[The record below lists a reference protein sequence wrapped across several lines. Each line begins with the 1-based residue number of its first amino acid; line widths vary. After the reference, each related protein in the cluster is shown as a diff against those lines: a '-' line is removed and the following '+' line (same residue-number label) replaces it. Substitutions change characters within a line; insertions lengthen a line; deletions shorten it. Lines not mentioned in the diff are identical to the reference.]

1 MTLPTHARTVVIG
14 GGVIGCSIAY
24 HLAREGRQDIVV
36 LERSKLTSG
45 TTWHAAGLVRRLR
58 PSATLT
64 KLISYSI
71 NLYGALEDETGQ
83 ATGWVQTGSLTLATN
98 PDRLTNI
105 KRQVSLGRAFGL
117 EAEVVDAGRARELWP
132 LIETDDVI
140 GAVWSPADGRVNPS
154 DVALAL
160 SKGAKARG
168 VRFFEDTRVTGLRK
182 AGGRISGVE
191 VGSHLIEAEEV
202 VIACGLWSRE
212 LAAMAGAHMPL
223 YACEHFYILTK
234 PLAEVQALGKG
245 AHLPT
250 LNDQDAFLYARDDVE
265 GLLVGSFEPHAK
277 GLPLDRLPADF
288 SFDLLDED
296 WDHFM
301 PMMENAL
308 RRIPALERAEVRML
322 LNGPESF
329 TLDSQFMMGE
339 SPEVPG
345 LFLMGGMNST
355 GIALAGGAGRAM
367 AEWII
372 AGEPTME
379 LAEADIRRFGPEMNV
394 LAALEARIPEVLG
407 RHYDNPYP
415 GRSME
420 TARGQRRS
428 PIHAELV
435 AAGARFEARGDWE
448 RAVHFG
454 GAAAHLP
461 LTFGVPK
468 WREQVGREVEACRSG
483 AAILDQSAFGKIWVQ
498 GPDACAF
505 LNRLCT
511 AQMDIAVGRIAYTQ
525 ILNARG
531 GIESDLTVQRH
542 GPETYLMIV
551 GAGEVVR
558 DLKRMRE
565 TKGDFRVEFADV
577 TSGYAILGLAG
588 ARAHE
593 VLQAC
598 SNTLVPQL
606 KRFHFALVEIGLAC
620 GWVGRL
626 SFTGEDG
633 YELYIPSDMAAA
645 AYEAL
650 VAAGANHAGLYAS
663 GSLRIESGFR
673 AFGHELSPG
682 TTPFEA
688 GLEAFCAW
696 GTGFVGKDALCHLVG
711 ESGLETAFQEPSKA
725 LDQGVLK
732 RLGAGRRIVS
742 LLFDDPDAIPIH
754 DEPVWFDGRVVGQI
768 TSAAWSYRFGR
779 SVALAMVDAP
789 LDRLASEQ
797 VVDGFEVEIA
807 CTRFTA
813 RASLKPAREAF
824 A

>member
-1 MTLPTHARTVVIG
+1 MNTLPAHARTVVIG

-24 HLAREGRQDIVV
+24 HLARAGRTDIVV

-64 KLISYSI
+64 RLINYSI
-71 NLYGALEDETGQ
+71 DLYGALERETGQ
-83 ATGWVQTGSLTLATN
+83 ATGWTQTGSLTLATN
-98 PDRLTNI
+98 RDRLTNI

-117 EAEVVDAGRARELWP
+117 EAEVVDARRAKELWP
-132 LIETDDVI
+132 LIEVDDVI

-160 SKGAKARG
+160 AKGARARG
-168 VRFFEDTRVTGLRK
+168 VQIFEDTAVTGLQK
-182 AGGRISGVE
+182 TGGRISGVE
-191 VGSHLIEAEEV
+191 AGHHLITAEEV

-212 LAAMAGAHMPL
+212 VAAMAGAHMPL

-234 PLAEVQALGKG
+234 PLPEVQALGKG
-245 AHLPT
+245 VHLPT

-265 GLLVGSFEPHAK
+265 GLLVGCFEPHARGVPLGK
-277 GLPLDRLPADF
+277 LPRDF
-288 SFDLLDED
+288 SFDLLGED

-329 TLDSQFMMGE
+329 TLDSQFMLGE

-355 GIALAGGAGRAM
+355 GIALAGGAGMAM
-367 AEWII
+367 ADWII

-379 LAEADIRRFGPEMNV
+379 LNEADIRRFSPEMNV
-394 LAALEARIPEVLG
+394 LGALEARIPEVLG

-415 GRSME
+415 GRAME

-428 PIHAELV
+428 PVHAGLA
-435 AAGARFEARGDWE
+435 AAGARFEARGGWE

-454 GAAAHLP
+454 GTAAHLP
-461 LTFGVPK
+461 LTFGVPA
-468 WREQVGREVEACRSG
+468 WREQVAREVEACRTG
-483 AAILDQSAFGKIWVQ
+483 AAILDQSAFGKIMVQ
-498 GPDACAF
+498 GPQACAF
-505 LNRLCT
+505 LNRLC
-511 AQMDIAVGRIAYTQ
+511 AAEMDIAVGRIAYSQ

-531 GIESDLTVQRH
+531 GVESDITVQRH
-542 GPETYLMIV
+542 GPDSYLLIV

-565 TKGDFRVEFADV
+565 TRGNLRVEFTDV

-588 ARAHE
+588 ARAAQ
-593 VLQAC
+593 VLQAT
-598 SNTLVPQL
+598 SNTPLTDIR
-606 KRFHFALVEIGLAC
+606 RFHFAPVEIGLARA
-620 GWVGRL
+620 WAGRL

-633 YELYIPSDMAAA
+633 YELYIPADMAMA

-650 VAAGANHAGLYAS
+650 LAAGASHAGLYAS

-673 AFGHELSPG
+673 AFGHELTPG
-682 TTPFEA
+682 TTPHEA
-688 GLEAFCAW
+688 GLDRFCAY
-696 GTGFVGKDALCHLVG
+696 GTGFVGEEALLTH
-711 ESGLETAFQEPSKA
+711 APA
-725 LDQGVLK
+725 
-732 RLGAGRRIVS
+732 RRIVS

-754 DEPVWFDGRVVGQI
+754 DEPVRFGGRVVGQI

-779 SVALAMVDAP
+779 SVALAMIDIP
-789 LDRLASEQ
+789 LTQD
-797 VVDGFEVEIA
+797 VVPGFEVEIA
-807 CTRFTA
+807 CTRFA
-813 RASLKPAREAF
+813 ALASLKPAKEAF

>member
-1 MTLPTHARTVVIG
+1 MSALPSHARTVVIG

-24 HLAREGRQDIVV
+24 HLAREGRNDIVV

-64 KLISYSI
+64 KLINYSI
-71 NLYGALEDETGQ
+71 DLYAELERETGQ
-83 ATGWVQTGSLTLATN
+83 ATGWLQTGSLTLATN
-98 PDRLTNI
+98 KDRLTNI

-117 EAEVVDAGRARELWP
+117 EAEVIDAARAKELWP

-160 SKGAKARG
+160 SKGARARG
-168 VRFFEDTRVTGLRK
+168 VRIFEDTAVTGLQK
-182 AGGRISGVE
+182 KGGRISGVE
-191 VGSHLIEAEEV
+191 VGDHVIDADEV

-212 LAAMAGAHMPL
+212 VAAMAGAHMPL

-265 GLLVGSFEPHAK
+265 GLLVGCFEPHAK
-277 GLPLDRLPADF
+277 GLPLDRLPKDF

-329 TLDSQFMMGE
+329 TLDSQFMLGE
-339 SPEVPG
+339 SREVPG

-379 LAEADIRRFGPEMNV
+379 LNEADIRRFSPEMNV
-394 LAALEARIPEVLG
+394 LGALEARIPEVLG

-415 GRSME
+415 GRAMQ

-428 PIHAELV
+428 PIHVGLV
-435 AAGARFEARGDWE
+435 AAGAQFESRGGWE

-454 GAAAHLP
+454 GEAAHLP
-461 LTFGVPK
+461 LSFGVPE
-468 WREQVGREVEACRSG
+468 WRAQVGQEVQACREG
-483 AAILDQSAFGKIWVQ
+483 AAILDQSAFGKIMVQ

-505 LNRLCT
+505 LNRLCA
-511 AQMDIAVGRIAYTQ
+511 AQMDVPEGRIVYSQ

-531 GIESDLTVQRH
+531 GIESDITVQRH
-542 GPETYLMIV
+542 GPKTYLLIV

-565 TKGDFRVEFADV
+565 TRGDFRVEFTDV

-588 ARAHE
+588 AKARD
-593 VLQAC
+593 VLQAT
-598 SNTLVPQL
+598 SNTPVPDL
-606 KRFHFALVEIGLAC
+606 KRFHFAPVEIGLAR
-620 GWVGRL
+620 GWAGRL

-633 YELYIPSDMAAA
+633 FELYIAADMAMA

-650 VAAGANHAGLYAS
+650 LAAGASHAGLYAS

-673 AFGHELSPG
+673 AFGHELTPG
-682 TTPFEA
+682 TTPHEA
-688 GLEAFCAW
+688 GLGAFCAM
-696 GTGFVGKDALCHLVG
+696 GTGFVGEAALQDH
-711 ESGLETAFQEPSKA
+711 TPA
-725 LDQGVLK
+725 
-732 RLGAGRRIVS
+732 RRIVS
-742 LLFDDPDAIPIH
+742 LLFDDPNAIPIH
-754 DEPVWFDGRVVGQI
+754 DEPVYFDGKVVGQI
-768 TSAAWSYRFGR
+768 ASAAWSYRFGR
-779 SVALAMVDAP
+779 SVALAMIDAP
-789 LDRLASEQ
+789 LDLLATQ
-797 VVDGFEVEIA
+797 KVVTGFEVEIA
-807 CTRFTA
+807 CERFTA
-813 RASLKPAREAF
+813 SASLRPAKEAF
-824 A
+824 V

>member
-1 MTLPTHARTVVIG
+1 MTLPTQARTVIIG

-24 HLAREGRQDIVV
+24 HLAREGRKDIVV

-64 KLISYSI
+64 KLINYSI
-71 NLYGALEDETGQ
+71 DLYGELEAETGQ
-83 ATGWVQTGSLTLATN
+83 ATGWTQTGSLTLAAN

-117 EAEVVDAGRARELWP
+117 EAEVVDAARAKELWP
-132 LIETDDVI
+132 LIEVDDVI

-160 SKGAKARG
+160 SKGARSRG
-168 VRFFEDTRVTGLRK
+168 VRIYEDTRVTGLQK
-182 AGGRISGVE
+182 KNGRISGVE
-191 VGSHLIEAEEV
+191 VGEHVIDAQEV

-212 LAAMAGAHMPL
+212 VAGMAGAHMPL

-245 AHLPT
+245 VHLPT
-250 LNDQDAFLYARDDVE
+250 LNDQDAHLYARDDVE

-277 GLPLDRLPADF
+277 GISTKDLPADF

-308 RRIPALERAEVRML
+308 RRIPALETAEVRML
-322 LNGPESF
+322 LNGPEGF

-345 LFLMGGMNST
+345 LFLLGGMNST

-379 LAEADIRRFGPEMNV
+379 LNEADIRRFGPEMNV
-394 LAALEARIPEVLG
+394 LGALEARIPEVLG

-415 GRSME
+415 GRAMDA
-420 TARGQRRS
+420 ARGQRRS
-428 PIHAELV
+428 PIHADLL
-435 AAGARFEARGDWE
+435 AAGARFEGRGGWE

-454 GAAAHLP
+454 GEAAHLP
-461 LTFGVPK
+461 LTFGIPK
-468 WREQVGREVEACRSG
+468 WREQVGKEVEACRNG
-483 AAILDQSAFGKIWVQ
+483 AAILDQSAFGKIMVQ
-498 GPDACAF
+498 GPDACDF
-505 LNRLCT
+505 LNRVCA
-511 AQMDIAVGRIAYTQ
+511 AQMEIAEGRIAYTQ

-542 GPETYLMIV
+542 GPDTYLMIV
-551 GAGEVVR
+551 GAGEIVR
-558 DLKRMRE
+558 AMKRMRE
-565 TKGDFRVEFADV
+565 TKGGFQVEFTDV

-588 ARAHE
+588 AKARE
-593 VLQAC
+593 VLQAT
-598 SNTLVPQL
+598 SNTLVPDL
-606 KRFHFALVEIGLAC
+606 KRFGFAPIEVGLAC
-620 GWVGRL
+620 GWAGRL
-626 SFTGEDG
+626 SFTGEEG
-633 YELYIPSDMAAA
+633 YELYIPSEMAMAAH
-645 AYEAL
+645 EAL
-650 VAAGANHAGLYAS
+650 VSAGATHAGLFAS

-673 AFGHELSPG
+673 AIGHELTPG
-682 TTPFEA
+682 TTPQEA
-688 GLEAFCAW
+688 GLGAFCAY
-696 GTGFVGKDALCHLVG
+696 GTGFTGELAL
-711 ESGLETAFQEPSKA
+711 Q
-725 LDQGVLK
+725 
-732 RLGAGRRIVS
+732 GAGQPTRRIVS
-742 LLFDDPDAIPIH
+742 LLFDDADAIPIH
-754 DEPVWFDGRVVGQI
+754 DEPVYFDGKVVGQI

-779 SVALAMVDAP
+779 SVALAIVNAP
-789 LDRLASEQ
+789 LDKLGEQ
-797 VVDGFEVEIA
+797 DVVPGFEVEIA

-813 RASLKPAREAF
+813 KVSLKPAKEAF
-824 A
+824 

>member
-1 MTLPTHARTVVIG
+1 MTLPTHARTIVIG

-64 KLISYSI
+64 KLINYSI
-71 NLYGALEDETGQ
+71 DLYGELEIETGQ
-83 ATGWVQTGSLTLATN
+83 ATGWTQTGSLTLATN
-98 PDRLTNI
+98 EDRLTNI

-117 EAEVVDAGRARELWP
+117 EAEVVDAARAKELWP
-132 LIETDDVI
+132 LIEVDDVI

-160 SKGAKARG
+160 SKGARACG
-168 VRFFEDTRVTGLRK
+168 VRIFEDTAVTGLQKK
-182 AGGRISGVE
+182 AGRISGVE
-191 VGSHLIEAEEV
+191 IGDHVIEAEEV
-202 VIACGLWSRE
+202 VIASGLWSRE
-212 LAAMAGAHMPL
+212 VAAMAGAHMPL

-250 LNDQDAFLYARDDVE
+250 LNDQDAYLYARDDVE

-277 GLPLDRLPADF
+277 GISTKDLPADF

-308 RRIPALERAEVRML
+308 RRIPALEKAEVRML

-367 AEWII
+367 AEWVI
-372 AGEPTME
+372 AGEPTMD
-379 LAEADIRRFGPEMNV
+379 LNEADLRRFSPEMNV
-394 LAALEARIPEVLG
+394 LGALEARIPEVLG
-407 RHYDNPYP
+407 RHYDNPYL
-415 GRSME
+415 GRSMD

-428 PIHAELV
+428 PIHAGLV
-435 AAGARFEARGDWE
+435 AAGARFEARSGWE

-454 GAAAHLP
+454 GNAAHLP
-461 LTFGVPK
+461 LTFGAPA
-468 WREQVGREVEACRSG
+468 WRDQVAQEVDSCRNG
-483 AAILDQSAFGKIWVQ
+483 AAILDQSAFGKIMVQ

-505 LNRLCT
+505 LNHLCS
-511 AQMDIAVGRIAYTQ
+511 AQMDIAEGRIAYTQ

-565 TKGDFRVEFADV
+565 TKSDFRVEFTDV
-577 TSGYAILGLAG
+577 TSSYAILGLAG
-588 ARAHE
+588 AQARAL
-593 VLQAC
+593 LQAT
-598 SNTLVPQL
+598 SNTPVPDL
-606 KRFHFALVEIGLAC
+606 KRFHFAPIEIGLAR

-626 SFTGEDG
+626 SFTGEEG
-633 YELYIPSDMAAA
+633 YELYIPADMAMAA
-645 AYEAL
+645 HEAL
-650 VAAGANHAGLYAS
+650 VAAGASHAGLYAS

-673 AFGHELSPG
+673 AFGHELTPG
-682 TTPFEA
+682 TTPQEA
-688 GLEAFCAW
+688 GLGAFCAA
-696 GTGFVGKDALCHLVG
+696 GSAFVGEEAL
-711 ESGLETAFQEPSKA
+711 ESHVATRQ
-725 LDQGVLK
+725 V
-732 RLGAGRRIVS
+732 VS
-742 LLFDDPDAIPIH
+742 LLFDDPEAIPVH
-754 DEPVWFDGRVVGQI
+754 DEPIYFGGKVVGQI

-789 LDRLASEQ
+789 LRQLATQE
-797 VVDGFEVEIA
+797 VVSGFEVDIA
-807 CTRFTA
+807 CSRFGA
-813 RASLKPAREAF
+813 KCSLKPAKEAF
-824 A
+824 

>member
-1 MTLPTHARTVVIG
+1 MTLPSTARTVIIG

-24 HLAREGRQDIVV
+24 HLAREGRKDIVV

-64 KLISYSI
+64 KLINYSI
-71 NLYGALEDETGQ
+71 DLYSELEIETGQ
-83 ATGWVQTGSLTLATN
+83 ATGWTQTGSLTLATN

-117 EAEVVDAGRARELWP
+117 ESEVVDAARAQALWP
-132 LIETDDVI
+132 LIKVDDVI

-168 VRFFEDTRVTGLRK
+168 VKFFEDTRVTGMQK
-182 AGGRISGVE
+182 KDGSISGVE
-191 VGSHLIEAEEV
+191 IGEYLIKAEEV
-202 VIACGLWSRE
+202 VIASGLWSRE
-212 LAAMAGAHMPL
+212 VAEMAGAHMPL

-245 AHLPT
+245 VHLPT
-250 LNDQDAFLYARDDVE
+250 LNDQDAYLYARDDVE

-277 GLPLDRLPADF
+277 GISTRDLPADF

-308 RRIPALERAEVRML
+308 RRIPALETAEVRML

-329 TLDSQFMMGE
+329 TLDSQFMLGE
-339 SPEVPG
+339 SPEVSG

-355 GIALAGGAGRAM
+355 GIALAGGAGKAM

-379 LAEADIRRFGPEMNV
+379 LNEADIRRFSPEMNV
-394 LAALEARIPEVLG
+394 LGALEARIPEVLG
-407 RHYDNPYP
+407 RHYENPYP
-415 GRSME
+415 GRSMD

-428 PIHAELV
+428 PIHQGLA
-435 AAGARFEARGDWE
+435 AAGARFEVRGGWE

-454 GAAAHLP
+454 GDAAHLP
-461 LTFGVPK
+461 LTFAAPK
-468 WREQVGREVEACRSG
+468 WRGQVGREVDACRNG
-483 AAILDQSAFGKIWVQ
+483 AAILDQSAFGKIMVQ

-505 LNRLCT
+505 LNRLCA
-511 AQMDIAVGRIAYTQ
+511 AQMDIVEGRIAYTQ

-531 GIESDLTVQRH
+531 GVESDLTVQRH

-558 DLKRMRE
+558 VMKRMRD

-577 TSGYAILGLAG
+577 TSGYAVIGLAG
-588 ARAHE
+588 AKARD
-593 VLQAC
+593 VLQAT
-598 SNTLVPQL
+598 SNAPVPDL
-606 KRFHFALVEIGLAC
+606 KRFGFAPVEIGLAR
-620 GWVGRL
+620 GWAGRL
-626 SFTGEDG
+626 SFTGEEG
-633 YELYIPSDMAAA
+633 YELYVPADMAMAA
-645 AYEAL
+645 HEAL
-650 VAAGANHAGLYAS
+650 VAAGASHAGLFAS

-673 AFGHELSPG
+673 AFGHELTPG
-682 TTPFEA
+682 TTPQEA
-688 GLEAFCAW
+688 GLGAFCAF
-696 GTGFVGKDALCHLVG
+696 GTGFVGEMALI
-711 ESGLETAFQEPSKA
+711 KA
-725 LDQGVLK
+725 DPPKHQ
-732 RLGAGRRIVS
+732 IVS
-742 LLFDDPDAIPIH
+742 LLFDDPNAIPIH
-754 DEPVWFDGRVVGQI
+754 DEPIYYDGRVVGQI
-768 TSAAWSYRFGR
+768 SSAAWSYRFGR
-779 SVALAMVDAP
+779 SAALAMINAP
-789 LDRLASEQ
+789 LDLIAGQ
-797 VVDGFEVEIA
+797 DVVTGFEVEIA
-807 CTRFTA
+807 CTRYGA
-813 RASLKPAREAF
+813 KCSLKPAKEAF
-824 A
+824 

>member
-1 MTLPTHARTVVIG
+1 MSLPTHARTVIIG

-24 HLAREGRQDIVV
+24 HLAREGRKDIVL

-64 KLISYSI
+64 KLINYSI
-71 NLYGALEDETGQ
+71 DLYGELETETGQ
-83 ATGWVQTGSLTLATN
+83 ATGWTQTGSLTLATN

-117 EAEVVDAGRARELWP
+117 EAEVVDAARAKDLWP
-132 LIETDDVI
+132 LIEVDDVI

-168 VRFFEDTRVTGLRK
+168 VAIHEDTAVTGLRK
-182 AGGRISGVE
+182 TAGRISGVE
-191 VGSHLIEAEEV
+191 VGDRVIEAEEV
-202 VIACGLWSRE
+202 VIACGLWSRDV
-212 LAAMAGAHMPL
+212 AAMAGAHMPL

-250 LNDQDAFLYARDDVE
+250 LNDQDAYLYARDDVE
-265 GLLVGSFEPHAK
+265 GLLVGSFEPHARGISTK
-277 GLPLDRLPADF
+277 DLPADF
-288 SFDLLDED
+288 SFDLLGED

-308 RRIPALERAEVRML
+308 RRIPALERAEVRLL

-329 TLDSQFMMGE
+329 TLDSQFMLGE

-379 LAEADIRRFGPEMNV
+379 LNEADIRRFSPEMNV
-394 LAALEARIPEVLG
+394 LGALEARIPEVLG

-415 GRSME
+415 GRAME

-428 PIHAELV
+428 PIHAGLV
-435 AAGARFEARGDWE
+435 GAGAQFEPRGGWE
-448 RAVHFG
+448 RALHFG
-454 GAAAHLP
+454 GEAAHLP
-461 LTFGVPK
+461 LTFGAPA
-468 WREQVGREVEACRSG
+468 WRDQVGREVAACRAG
-483 AAILDQSAFGKIWVQ
+483 AAILDQSAFGKIMVQ

-505 LNRLCT
+505 LNRLCG

-542 GPETYLMIV
+542 GPESYLMIV

-558 DLKRMRE
+558 DLKRIRE
-565 TKGDFRVEFADV
+565 TNGDDRVEFTDV

-588 ARAHE
+588 EKAHAT
-593 VLQAC
+593 LQA
-598 SNTLVPQL
+598 TTQAKVPEI
-606 KRFHFALVEIGLAC
+606 KRFHFAPVEIGLAR
-620 GWVGRL
+620 GWAGRL
-626 SFTGEDG
+626 SFTGEEG
-633 YELYIPSDMAAA
+633 YELYVPSEMAMAAHD
-645 AYEAL
+645 AL
-650 VAAGANHAGLYAS
+650 VTAGATHAGLFAS

-673 AFGHELSPG
+673 AFGHELTPG
-682 TTPFEA
+682 TTPHEA
-688 GLEAFCAW
+688 GLGAFCAK
-696 GTGFVGKDALCHLVG
+696 GTGFVGED
-711 ESGLETAFQEPSKA
+711 
-725 LDQGVLK
+725 VLASYT
-732 RLGAGRRIVS
+732 LARRIVS
-742 LLFDDPDAIPIH
+742 LLFDTPEAIPIH
-754 DEPVWFDGRVVGQI
+754 DEPIYFEGRVVGQI
-768 TSAAWSYRFGR
+768 TSSAWSYRFGR
-779 SVALAMVDAP
+779 SVALAMIDAP
-789 LDRLASEQ
+789 LERLATEDI
-797 VVDGFEVEIA
+797 VPGFEVEIA
-807 CTRFTA
+807 CARFPA
-813 RASLKPAREAF
+813 SASLKPAKEVF
-824 A
+824 Q

>member
-24 HLAREGRQDIVV
+24 HLAREGRKDIVV

-64 KLISYSI
+64 KLINYSI
-71 NLYGALEDETGQ
+71 DLYGELERETGQ
-83 ATGWVQTGSLTLATN
+83 ATGWTQTGSLTLATN
-98 PDRLTNI
+98 EDRLTNI

-117 EAEVVDAGRARELWP
+117 EADVVDARRAKDLWP
-132 LIETDDVI
+132 LIEVDDVI

-168 VRFFEDTRVTGLRK
+168 VQFFEDTAVTGLRK
-182 AGGRISGVE
+182 KDGRISGVA
-191 VGSHLIEAEEV
+191 VADHVIEADEV

-212 LAAMAGAHMPL
+212 VAAMAGAHMPL

-250 LNDQDAFLYARDDVE
+250 LNDQDAYLYARDDVE

-277 GLPLDRLPADF
+277 GISTKDLPAEF

-308 RRIPALERAEVRML
+308 RRIPALEKAEVRML

-329 TLDSQFMMGE
+329 TADSQFMLGE

-355 GIALAGGAGRAM
+355 GIALAGGAGKAM

-379 LAEADIRRFGPEMNV
+379 LNEADIRRFSPEMNV
-394 LAALEARIPEVLG
+394 LGALEARIPEVLG

-415 GRSME
+415 GRSMG
-420 TARGQRRS
+420 TARCQRRS
-428 PIHAELV
+428 PIHAGLV
-435 AAGARFEARGDWE
+435 AAGARFEARGGWE
-448 RAVHFG
+448 RALHFG
-454 GAAAHLP
+454 GEVAHLP
-461 LTFGVPK
+461 LTFGVPA
-468 WREQVGREVEACRSG
+468 WRAQVEHEVNACRNG
-483 AAILDQSAFGKIWVQ
+483 AAILDQSAFGKIMVQ
-498 GPDACAF
+498 GPDTCAF
-505 LNRLCT
+505 LNHLCA
-511 AQMDIAVGRIAYTQ
+511 AQMDISEGRIAYTQ
-525 ILNARG
+525 ILNAKG
-531 GIESDLTVQRH
+531 GVESDLTVQRH
-542 GPETYLMIV
+542 GPQTYLMIV

-558 DLKRMRE
+558 VLKRMRE
-565 TKGDFRVEFADV
+565 TKGDFRAEFTDV

-588 ARAHE
+588 AKARA
-593 VLQAC
+593 VLQATT
-598 SNTLVPQL
+598 NTPVPNL
-606 KRFHFALVEIGLAC
+606 KRFHFAPVEIGLAR
-620 GWVGRL
+620 GWAGRL
-626 SFTGEDG
+626 SFTGEAG
-633 YELYIPSDMAAA
+633 YELYLPSDMAMAA
-645 AYEAL
+645 HDAL
-650 VAAGANHAGLYAS
+650 ITAGASHAGLYAS
-663 GSLRIESGFR
+663 GSLRIEAGFR

-682 TTPFEA
+682 ITPQEA
-688 GLEAFCAW
+688 GLDAFCAF
-696 GTGFVGKDALCHLVG
+696 GTGFVGEDALKGHKP
-711 ESGLETAFQEPSKA
+711 A
-725 LDQGVLK
+725 
-732 RLGAGRRIVS
+732 RRIVS
-742 LLFDDPDAIPIH
+742 ILFEDTDAIPIH
-754 DEPVWFDGRVVGQI
+754 DEPIYYGGKVVGQI

-779 SVALAMVDAP
+779 SVALAMIDAP
-789 LDRLASEQ
+789 LDALAATPVLER
-797 VVDGFEVEIA
+797 FEVEIA
-807 CTRFTA
+807 CTRYRA
-813 RASLKPAREAF
+813 KASLKPAKEAF
-824 A
+824 E

>member
-1 MTLPTHARTVVIG
+1 MSNLPHQARTVIIG

-24 HLAREGRQDIVV
+24 HLAREGRKDIVV

-64 KLISYSI
+64 KLINYSI
-71 NLYGALEDETGQ
+71 DLYTELEVETGQ
-83 ATGWVQTGSLTLATN
+83 ATGWTQTGSLTLATN
-98 PDRLTNI
+98 EDRLTNI

-117 EAEVVDAGRARELWP
+117 EAEVVDAKRAKELWP
-132 LIETDDVI
+132 LIEVDDVI

-160 SKGAKARG
+160 SKGAKSRG
-168 VRFFEDTRVTGLRK
+168 VQIFEDTRVTGLQK
-182 AGGRISGVE
+182 KGGRISGVE
-191 VGSHLIEAEEV
+191 VGEHVIEAEEV
-202 VIACGLWSRE
+202 IVACGLWSRE
-212 LAAMAGAHMPL
+212 VAEMAGAHMPL
-223 YACEHFYILTK
+223 YACEHFYMLTK
-234 PLAEVQALGKG
+234 PLEEVQALGKG

-277 GLPLDRLPADF
+277 GISTKDLPADF

-308 RRIPALERAEVRML
+308 KRIPALEKAEVRML

-355 GIALAGGAGRAM
+355 GIALAGGAGKAM
-367 AEWII
+367 AEWVI

-379 LAEADIRRFGPEMNV
+379 LNEADIRRFSPEMNV
-394 LAALEARIPEVLG
+394 VSALEARIPEVLG

-428 PIHAELV
+428 PIHAGLV
-435 AAGARFEARGDWE
+435 AAGARFESRGGWE

-454 GAAAHLP
+454 GEDAHLP
-461 LTFGVPK
+461 LTFGAPA
-468 WREQVGREVEACRSG
+468 WRDQVGAEVDACRNG
-483 AAILDQSAFGKIWVQ
+483 AAILDQSAFGKIMVQ
-498 GPDACAF
+498 GPDAMTF
-505 LNRLCT
+505 LNHLCA
-511 AQMDIAVGRIAYTQ
+511 AQMDVPVGRIAYSQ

-531 GIESDLTVQRH
+531 GVESDVTVQRRA
-542 GPETYLMIV
+542 PDQYLVIC

-558 DLKRMRE
+558 DMKRMRE
-565 TKGDFRVEFADV
+565 TRGDMRVEFTDV
-577 TSGYAILGLAG
+577 TSGYAVIGLAG
-588 ARAHE
+588 AKARD
-593 VLQAC
+593 VLQATT
-598 SNTLVPQL
+598 NATIPDL
-606 KRFHFALVEIGLAC
+606 KRFHFAPVEIGLAR
-620 GWVGRL
+620 GFAGRL
-626 SFTGEDG
+626 SFTGEEG
-633 YELYIPSDMAAA
+633 YELYIPADMAMA

-650 VAAGANHAGLYAS
+650 VEAGATHAGLYAS

-673 AFGHELSPG
+673 AFGHELTPG
-682 TTPFEA
+682 TTPMEA
-688 GLEAFCAW
+688 GLGNFCAF
-696 GTGFVGKDALCHLVG
+696 GTGFVGEEALQG
-711 ESGLETAFQEPSKA
+711 ADEPTR
-725 LDQGVLK
+725 Q
-732 RLGAGRRIVS
+732 IVS
-742 LLFDDPDAIPIH
+742 LLFDDPDALPIH
-754 DEPVWFDGRVVGQI
+754 DEPIYCNDKVVGQV
-768 TSAAWSYRFGR
+768 TSAAWSHRFNR
-779 SVALAMVDAP
+779 SVALAMITDTDVFTAD
-789 LDRLASEQ
+789 SCT
-797 VVDGFEVEIA
+797 VEVEIA

-813 RASLKPAREAF
+813 KTSQKPAKDAF
-824 A
+824 HV

>member
-1 MTLPTHARTVVIG
+1 MTLPAHARTVIIG

-24 HLAREGRQDIVV
+24 HLAREGRQNIVV

-64 KLISYSI
+64 KLINYSI
-71 NLYGALEDETGQ
+71 DLYGELEVETGQ
-83 ATGWVQTGSLTLATN
+83 ATGWAQTGSLTLATN

-117 EAEVVDAGRARELWP
+117 EAEVVDATRAKELWP
-132 LIETDDVI
+132 LIEVNDVI
-140 GAVWSPADGRVNPS
+140 GAVWSPSDGRVNPS

-168 VRFFEDTRVTGLRK
+168 VEIFEDTRVTGLQKK
-182 AGGRISGVE
+182 ADRISGVE
-191 VGSHLIEAEEV
+191 VGDHVIEADEV

-212 LAAMAGAHMPL
+212 VAAMAGAHMPL

-234 PLAEVQALGKG
+234 PLPEIQALGQG

-296 WDHFM
+296 WNHFM

-308 RRIPALERAEVRML
+308 RRIPALEQAEVRML

-329 TLDSQFMMGE
+329 TLDSQFMLGE

-345 LFLMGGMNST
+345 LYLMGGMNST
-355 GIALAGGAGRAM
+355 GIALAGGAGKAM
-367 AEWII
+367 AEWIV

-379 LAEADIRRFGPEMNV
+379 LNEADIRRFSPEMNV
-394 LAALEARIPEVLG
+394 LGALEARIPEVLG

-428 PIHAELV
+428 PIHSGLI
-435 AAGARFEARGDWE
+435 AAGARFESRGGWE

-454 GAAAHLP
+454 GEAAHLP
-461 LTFGVPK
+461 LSFDVPA
-468 WREQVGREVEACRSG
+468 WRAQVGREVEACRTG
-483 AAILDQSAFGKIWVQ
+483 AALLDQTAFGKIMVQ
-498 GPDACAF
+498 GSDAMAF

-511 AQMDIAVGRIAYTQ
+511 AEMDIPEGRIAYTQ
-525 ILNARG
+525 ILNAHG
-531 GIESDLTVQRH
+531 GVESDLTVQRH
-542 GPETYLMIV
+542 GPNTYLLIV

-565 TKGDFRVEFADV
+565 TRGDFRIEFTDV
-577 TSGYAILGLAG
+577 TSGYAIIGLAG
-588 ARAHE
+588 AQSRK
-593 VLQAC
+593 VLQATT
-598 SNTLVPQL
+598 NTPVPDL
-606 KRFHFALVEIGLAC
+606 KRFQFAPVEIGLAS
-620 GWVGRL
+620 GWAGRL

-633 YELYIPSDMAAA
+633 YELYIPSEMAMAAH
-645 AYEAL
+645 EAL
-650 VAAGANHAGLYAS
+650 VAAGASHAGLYAS

-673 AFGHELSPG
+673 AFGHELTPG

-688 GLEAFCAW
+688 GLGAFTAF
-696 GTGFVGKDALCHLVG
+696 GSGFVGEDALKDHQP
-711 ESGLETAFQEPSKA
+711 T
-725 LDQGVLK
+725 
-732 RLGAGRRIVS
+732 RRIVS
-742 LLFDDPDAIPIH
+742 FLFDTPDAIPIH
-754 DEPVWFDGRVVGQI
+754 DEPIYFDGRVVGQI
-768 TSAAWSYRFGR
+768 TSAAWSYKFSR
-779 SVALAMVDAP
+779 SVALGMVTAP
-789 LDRLASEQ
+789 LDRLQSEA
-797 VVDGFEVEIA
+797 VVEGFEVEIA
-807 CTRFTA
+807 CRRYTA
-813 RASLKPAREAF
+813 RASLKPAKEAF

>member
-1 MTLPTHARTVVIG
+1 MTLPSHARTVIIG

-24 HLAREGRQDIVV
+24 HLARKGRTDIVV

-64 KLISYSI
+64 KLINYSI
-71 NLYGALEDETGQ
+71 DLYRELERETGQ
-83 ATGWVQTGSLTLATN
+83 ATGWTQTGSLTLATN

-117 EAEVVDAGRARELWP
+117 EAEVVDAARAKELWP

-160 SKGAKARG
+160 SKGARARG
-168 VRFFEDTRVTGLRK
+168 VRIFEDTAVTGLRK
-182 AGGRISGVE
+182 KAGRISGVV
-191 VGSHLIEAEEV
+191 VGDHAIEADEV

-212 LAAMAGAHMPL
+212 VAAMAGAHMPL

-234 PLAEVQALGKG
+234 PLPEVQALGKG

-265 GLLVGSFEPHAK
+265 GLLVGCFEPNAK
-277 GLPLDRLPADF
+277 GLPLNRLPEGF

-329 TLDSQFMMGE
+329 TLDSQFMLGE

-355 GIALAGGAGRAM
+355 GIALAGGAGKAM

-379 LAEADIRRFGPEMNV
+379 LNEADIRRFSPEMNV
-394 LAALEARIPEVLG
+394 LGALEARIPEVLG

-415 GRSME
+415 GRAMDS
-420 TARGQRRS
+420 ARGQRRS
-428 PIHAELV
+428 PIHSGLV
-435 AAGARFEARGDWE
+435 AAGAQFESRGGWE

-454 GAAAHLP
+454 GKPAHLP
-461 LTFGVPK
+461 LTFGVPA
-468 WREQVGREVEACRSG
+468 WRDQVGREVEACRNG
-483 AAILDQSAFGKIWVQ
+483 AAILDQSAFGKIMVQ

-505 LNRLCT
+505 LNRLCA
-511 AQMDIAVGRIAYTQ
+511 AQMDMPDGRIAYSQ

-531 GIESDLTVQRH
+531 GVESDLTVQRH
-542 GPETYLMIV
+542 GPETYLLIT
-551 GAGEVVR
+551 GTGEVVR
-558 DLKRMRE
+558 VLKRMRE
-565 TKGDFRVEFADV
+565 TRGDFRVEFIDV

-588 ARAHE
+588 ARARS
-593 VLQAC
+593 VLQAT
-598 SNTLVPQL
+598 SNMPVPDL
-606 KRFHFALVEIGLAC
+606 KRFHFAPVEIGLAR
-620 GWVGRL
+620 GWAGRL
-626 SFTGEDG
+626 SFTGEEG
-633 YELYIPSDMAAA
+633 YELYIQADMAMA

-650 VAAGANHAGLYAS
+650 VAAGASHAGLYAS

-673 AFGHELSPG
+673 AFGHELTPG
-682 TTPFEA
+682 TTPHEA
-688 GLEAFCAW
+688 GLDAFCAM
-696 GTGFVGKDALCHLVG
+696 GTGFVGEEALRDH
-711 ESGLETAFQEPSKA
+711 TPA
-725 LDQGVLK
+725 
-732 RLGAGRRIVS
+732 RRIVS

-754 DEPVWFDGRVVGQI
+754 DEPVYFEGKVAGQI

-779 SVALAMVDAP
+779 SVALAMISGAP
-789 LDRLASEQ
+789 RFFDEKSSSA
-797 VVDGFEVEIA
+797 DGTWAVEVEIA

-813 RASLKPAREAF
+813 RAAPKPAKEAF
-824 A
+824 Q

>member
-1 MTLPTHARTVVIG
+1 MTLPAHARTVIIG
-14 GGVIGCSIAY
+14 GGVVGCSVAY
-24 HLAREGRQDIVV
+24 HLAREGRKDIVV

-64 KLISYSI
+64 QLINRSI
-71 NLYGALEDETGQ
+71 DLYGELERETGQ

-98 PDRLTNI
+98 ADRLTSI

-117 EAEVVDAGRARELWP
+117 EAHVVDATHARDLWP

-160 SKGAKARG
+160 SKGAKAKG
-168 VRFFEDTRVTGLRK
+168 VRFFEDTRVTGLQK
-182 AGGRISGVE
+182 KSGRVSGVG
-191 VGSHLIEAEEV
+191 VGDHVIGAEEV

-212 LAAMAGAHMPL
+212 VAAMAGANMPL
-223 YACEHFYILTK
+223 YACEHFYLLTK
-234 PLAEVQALGKG
+234 PIPEVQALGPG

-250 LNDQDAFLYARDDVE
+250 LNDQDAYLYARDDVG

-277 GLPLDRLPADF
+277 GLPPDRLPADF
-288 SFDLLDED
+288 SFALLDED

-329 TLDSQFMMGE
+329 TPDSQFMLGE

-379 LAEADIRRFGPEMNV
+379 LNEADIRRFGPEMNV
-394 LAALEARIPEVLG
+394 LGALELRIPEVLG

-428 PIHAELV
+428 PVHAGLS
-435 AAGARFEARGDWE
+435 AAGARFEVRGGWE

-454 GAAAHLP
+454 GEAAHLP
-461 LTFGVPK
+461 LTFGVPA
-468 WREQVGREVEACRSG
+468 WREQVGREVEACRNG

-511 AQMDIAVGRIAYTQ
+511 AQMEIPEGRIAYTQ

-531 GIESDLTVQRH
+531 GTESDLTVQRH
-542 GPETYLMIV
+542 GPDRYLMIV
-551 GAGEVVR
+551 GSGEMVR
-558 DLKRMRE
+558 DLMRMRE
-565 TKGDFRVEFADV
+565 TRGGLRVEFIDV

-588 ARAHE
+588 ARARD
-593 VLQAC
+593 VLQATT
-598 SNTLVPQL
+598 NTPVPDL
-606 KRFHFALVEIGLAC
+606 KRFQFAPVEIGLAR
-620 GWVGRL
+620 GWAGRL
-626 SFTGEDG
+626 SYTGEEG
-633 YELYIPSDMAAA
+633 FELYIPADMAMAA
-645 AYEAL
+645 HEGL
-650 VAAGANHAGLYAS
+650 VAAGPPM
-663 GSLRIESGFR
+663 
-673 AFGHELSPG
+673 PG
-682 TTPFEA
+682 CTPA
-688 GLEAFCAW
+688 AACG
-696 GTGFVGKDALCHLVG
+696 
-711 ESGLETAFQEPSKA
+711 SKA
-725 LDQGVLK
+725 
-732 RLGAGRRIVS
+732 
-742 LLFDDPDAIPIH
+742 
-754 DEPVWFDGRVVGQI
+754 
-768 TSAAWSYRFGR
+768 
-779 SVALAMVDAP
+779 
-789 LDRLASEQ
+789 
-797 VVDGFEVEIA
+797 
-807 CTRFTA
+807 
-813 RASLKPAREAF
+813 AF
-824 A
+824 APSATSSRPERRHWRPGLADSAPWGQGSWGKRPCKGQMNPPAASRRSCSMSRTRSPSMTNPSFSRAPWWARSPRRRGVTASVVLWHWRC

>member
-1 MTLPTHARTVVIG
+1 MTLPRHAKTVIIG

-24 HLAREGRQDIVV
+24 HLAREGRTDIVV

-64 KLISYSI
+64 KLINYSI
-71 NLYGALEDETGQ
+71 DLYGELERETGQ
-83 ATGWVQTGSLTLATN
+83 ATGWTQTGSLTLATN
-98 PDRLTNI
+98 QDRLTNI

-117 EAEVVDAGRARELWP
+117 EADVVDAPRAKELWP

-160 SKGAKARG
+160 SKGARARG
-168 VRFFEDTRVTGLRK
+168 VQIFEDTTVTGLQKK
-182 AGGRISGVE
+182 AGRISGVE
-191 VGSHLIEAEEV
+191 VGEHVIEADEV

-212 LAAMAGAHMPL
+212 VAAMAGAHMPL

-234 PLAEVQALGKG
+234 PLPEVQALGKG

-265 GLLVGSFEPHAK
+265 GLLVGCFEPHAK
-277 GLPLDRLPADF
+277 GLPLERLPADF

-329 TLDSQFMMGE
+329 TLDSQFMLGE

-355 GIALAGGAGRAM
+355 GIALAGGAGKAM

-379 LAEADIRRFGPEMNV
+379 LNEADIRRFSPEMNV
-394 LAALEARIPEVLG
+394 LGALEARIPEVLG
-407 RHYDNPYP
+407 RHYDNPFP
-415 GRSME
+415 GRSMD

-428 PIHAELV
+428 PIHVGLV
-435 AAGARFEARGDWE
+435 AAGAQFESRGGWE

-454 GAAAHLP
+454 GEAAHLP
-461 LTFGVPK
+461 LSFGVPA
-468 WREQVGREVEACRSG
+468 WREQVAQEVETCRTG
-483 AAILDQSAFGKIWVQ
+483 AAILDQSAFGKIMVQ
-498 GPDACAF
+498 GPDAKDF
-505 LNRLCT
+505 LNHLCA
-511 AQMDIAVGRIAYTQ
+511 AQMDIAEGRIAYTQ

-531 GIESDLTVQRH
+531 GVESDLTVQRH
-542 GPETYLMIV
+542 GPDTYLLIV

-565 TKGDFRVEFADV
+565 TRGDFRVEFTDV
-577 TSGYAILGLAG
+577 TSGYAIIGLAG
-588 ARAHE
+588 AKARE
-593 VLQAC
+593 VLQAT
-598 SNTLVPQL
+598 SNTPVPEL
-606 KRFHFALVEIGLAC
+606 KRFHFAPVEIGLAR

-626 SFTGEDG
+626 SFTGEEG
-633 YELYIPSDMAAA
+633 YELYIPSDMAMT

-650 VAAGANHAGLYAS
+650 VEAGASHAGLYAS

-673 AFGHELSPG
+673 AFGHELTPG
-682 TTPFEA
+682 TTPPEA
-688 GLEAFCAW
+688 GLGAFCAF
-696 GTGFVGKDALCHLVG
+696 GTGFVGEAALKDHDP
-711 ESGLETAFQEPSKA
+711 ERQ
-725 LDQGVLK
+725 
-732 RLGAGRRIVS
+732 IVS

-754 DEPVWFDGRVVGQI
+754 DEPIYFDGKVVGQI

-779 SVALAMVDAP
+779 SVALAMLTSLPQGLQDGDVIP
-789 LDRLASEQ
+789 
-797 VVDGFEVEIA
+797 GFEVEIA
-807 CTRFTA
+807 CTRYSA
-813 RASLKPAREAF
+813 RISRKPAKEAF
-824 A
+824 Q

>member
-1 MTLPTHARTVVIG
+1 MTTLPNHARTVIIG

-24 HLAREGRQDIVV
+24 HLAREGRKDIVV

-64 KLISYSI
+64 KLINYSI
-71 NLYGALEDETGQ
+71 DLYTELEIETGQ
-83 ATGWVQTGSLTLATN
+83 ATGWTQTGSLTLATN
-98 PDRLTNI
+98 EDRLTNI

-117 EAEVVDAGRARELWP
+117 EAEVVDAKRAKELWP
-132 LIETDDVI
+132 LIEVDDVI

-160 SKGAKARG
+160 SKGAKSRG
-168 VRFFEDTRVTGLRK
+168 VQIFEDTRVTGLQK
-182 AGGRISGVE
+182 KGGRISGVE
-191 VGSHLIEAEEV
+191 VGEHVIEAEEV
-202 VIACGLWSRE
+202 IVACGLWSRE
-212 LAAMAGAHMPL
+212 VAEMAGAHMPL
-223 YACEHFYILTK
+223 YACEHFYMLTK
-234 PLAEVQALGKG
+234 PLEEVQALGKG
-245 AHLPT
+245 VHLPT

-277 GLPLDRLPADF
+277 GISTKDLPADF

-308 RRIPALERAEVRML
+308 KRIPALEKAEVRML

-355 GIALAGGAGRAM
+355 GIALAGGAGKAM
-367 AEWII
+367 AEWVI

-379 LAEADIRRFGPEMNV
+379 LNEADIRRFSPEMNV
-394 LAALEARIPEVLG
+394 VGALEARIPEVLG

-428 PIHAELV
+428 PIHSGLV
-435 AAGARFEARGDWE
+435 AAGARFESRGGWE

-454 GAAAHLP
+454 GEDAHLP
-461 LTFGVPK
+461 LTFGAPA
-468 WREQVGREVEACRSG
+468 WRNQVESEVGACRNG
-483 AAILDQSAFGKIWVQ
+483 AAILDQSAFGKIMVQ
-498 GPDACAF
+498 GPDAMAF
-505 LNRLCT
+505 LNHLCA
-511 AQMDIAVGRIAYTQ
+511 AQMDVPVGRIAYSQ

-531 GIESDLTVQRH
+531 GVESDVTVQRH
-542 GPETYLMIV
+542 GADQYLVIC

-558 DLKRMRE
+558 DMKRMRE
-565 TKGDFRVEFADV
+565 TRGDYRVEFTDV
-577 TSGYAILGLAG
+577 TSGYAVLGLAG
-588 ARAHE
+588 AKARD
-593 VLQAC
+593 VLQATT
-598 SNTLVPQL
+598 NATVPDL
-606 KRFHFALVEIGLAC
+606 KRFHFAPIEIGLAR
-620 GWVGRL
+620 GFAGRL
-626 SFTGEDG
+626 SFTGEEG
-633 YELYIPSDMAAA
+633 YELYIPADMAMA

-650 VAAGANHAGLYAS
+650 IEAGATHAGLYAS

-673 AFGHELSPG
+673 AFGHELTPG
-682 TTPFEA
+682 TTPLEA
-688 GLEAFCAW
+688 GLGSFCAF
-696 GTGFVGKDALCHLVG
+696 GTGFVGEEALQNA
-711 ESGLETAFQEPSKA
+711 EAPARQ
-725 LDQGVLK
+725 
-732 RLGAGRRIVS
+732 IVS
-742 LLFDDPDAIPIH
+742 LLFDDENALPIH
-754 DEPVWFDGRVVGQI
+754 DEPIYFNNKVVGQV
-768 TSAAWSYRFGR
+768 TSAAWSNRFNR
-779 SVALAMVDAP
+779 SVALAMITDKGVFAT
-789 LDRLASEQ
+789 ENCT
-797 VVDGFEVEIA
+797 VEVEIA

-813 RASLKPAREAF
+813 KTSQKPAKDAF
-824 A
+824 HV

>member
-1 MTLPTHARTVVIG
+1 MTLPTHARTVIIG

-24 HLAREGRQDIVV
+24 HLAREGRKDIVV

-64 KLISYSI
+64 KLITYSI
-71 NLYGALEDETGQ
+71 DLYGELERETGQ
-83 ATGWVQTGSLTLATN
+83 ATGWTQTGSLTLATN

-117 EAEVVDAGRARELWP
+117 EAEVVDAARAQELWP
-132 LIETDDVI
+132 LIEVDDVI
-140 GAVWSPADGRVNPS
+140 GAVWSPSDGRVNPS

-168 VRFFEDTRVTGLRK
+168 VEIFEDTAVTGLQKK
-182 AGGRISGVE
+182 AGRISGVE
-191 VGSHLIEAEEV
+191 IGDHVIEADEV

-212 LAAMAGAHMPL
+212 VATMAGAHMPL

-234 PLAEVQALGKG
+234 PLPEVQALGKG

-308 RRIPALERAEVRML
+308 RRLPALGRAEVRML

-329 TLDSQFMMGE
+329 TLDSQFILGE
-339 SPEVPG
+339 SPDVPG

-355 GIALAGGAGRAM
+355 GIALAGGAGMAM
-367 AEWII
+367 AEWIV

-379 LAEADIRRFGPEMNV
+379 LNEADIRRFGPEMNV
-394 LAALEARIPEVLG
+394 LGALEARIPEVLG

-415 GRSME
+415 GRSMD

-428 PIHAELV
+428 PIHAGLV
-435 AAGARFEARGDWE
+435 AAGARFEARGGWE

-454 GAAAHLP
+454 GEVAHLP
-461 LTFGVPK
+461 LSFDVPA
-468 WREQVGREVEACRSG
+468 WREQVGREVGACRAG
-483 AAILDQSAFGKIWVQ
+483 AAILDQSAFGKIMVQ
-498 GPDACAF
+498 GTDACGF
-505 LNRLCT
+505 LNRLCA
-511 AQMDIAVGRIAYTQ
+511 AQMDVPVGRIAYTQ
-525 ILNARG
+525 ILNTRG
-531 GIESDLTVQRH
+531 GVESDLTVQRH
-542 GPETYLMIV
+542 EPDAYLLIV
-551 GAGEVVR
+551 GVGEIVR
-558 DLKRMRE
+558 VMQRMRD
-565 TKGDFRVEFADV
+565 TRGDNRVEFTDV

-588 ARAHE
+588 AQARS
-593 VLQAC
+593 VLQVTTN
-598 SNTLVPQL
+598 SRVPDL
-606 KRFHFALVEIGLAC
+606 KRFCFAPVEIGLAR
-620 GWVGRL
+620 GWAGRL
-626 SFTGEDG
+626 SYTGEDG
-633 YELYIPSDMAAA
+633 FELYIPADMAMAA
-645 AYEAL
+645 HEAL
-650 VAAGANHAGLYAS
+650 VTAGATHAGLYAS

-673 AFGHELSPG
+673 AFGHELTPG

-688 GLEAFCAW
+688 GLGAFCAF
-696 GTGFVGKDALCHLVG
+696 GTGFVGEEALKG
-711 ESGLETAFQEPSKA
+711 QTPE
-725 LDQGVLK
+725 
-732 RLGAGRRIVS
+732 RRIVS
-742 LLFDDPDAIPIH
+742 ILFDSPDAIPIH
-754 DEPVWFDGRVVGQI
+754 DEPIYFDGRVVGQI
-768 TSAAWSYRFGR
+768 TSAAWSYQFER
-779 SVALAMVDAP
+779 SVALGMVSAA
-789 LDRLASEQ
+789 LDRLEAQ
-797 VVDGFEVEIA
+797 TVVDGFEVEIA
-807 CTRFTA
+807 CTRHA
-813 RASLKPAREAF
+813 AKASLKPAKEAF